1 MAKRKTPP
9 TKRATQAT
17 RVKKPAKTQTS
28 EVAALLDSTPLRTL
42 QRRRFKGSEL
52 AELSPGTCRGRRTVV
67 HSTKNQGVDVT
78 SELKLHDHVVVGA
91 DPESDE
97 AIILLGRLTRD
108 LRNHHMTVDLMV
120 DKQGVSGLLLKK
132 HLCCEPTGKQ
142 VEEAV
147 DELDRVATCVEADL
161 RRPADEL
168 QLAAFP
174 SLIAQVAVFTPS
186 EEDSEPFIVP
196 TFDNVQLAT
205 MQARSDQLKGQ

>member
-1 MAKRKTPP
+1 MAKRKTPQ
-9 TKRATQAT
+9 TKRAT

-28 EVAALLDSTPLRTL
+28 EVAALLDSTHLRAL
-42 QRRRFKGSEL
+42 QSRSFKGSEFV
-52 AELSPGTCRGRRTVV
+52 ELSPDTCRGRRTVV
-67 HSTKNQGVDVT
+67 HKTKNEGVDVS
-78 SELKLHDHVVVGA
+78 SELKLRDHAVVGA

-97 AIILLGRLTRD
+97 AVMLLGRLTRD

-147 DELDRVATCVEADL
+147 DELARVATCVEADL
-161 RRPADEL
+161 RRPAEEL
-168 QLAAFP
+168 ELAAFP

-186 EEDSEPFIVP
+186 EEDREPFIVP

-205 MQARSDQLKGQ
+205 MQARSDQLKS